1 MHNRIPGIREATKG
15 IRDGDIDGV
24 HNLNENRGMS
34 THYCFVFGQ
43 HVEYT
48 RKLQNHQT
56 SKHKKTRQNQ
66 LKNGRL
72 GKRSQMF
79 LS

>member
-1 MHNRIPGIREATKG
+1 MHNRILGIREATKG
-15 IRDGDIDGV
+15 ISDGDIDGV
-24 HNLNENRGMS
+24 HNLNKNRGMS
-34 THYCFVFGQ
+34 THYCLVFGQ
-43 HVEYT
+43 HVEHI
-48 RKLQNHQT
+48 RKLPNHQT

>member
-1 MHNRIPGIREATKG
+1 MHDGTPRMREATKE

-24 HNLNENRGMS
+24 HDVRENRGMS
-34 THYCFVFGQ
+34 THYCLVFVQ

-48 RKLQNHQT
+48 REFQNQQT

-66 LKNGRL
+66 LKKGR
-72 GKRSQMF
+72 
-79 LS
+79 